1 MRLEELQK
9 LVAKGESEG
18 LEFKKT
24 TGQRSEAAKTV
35 CAMLNGLGGFVLF
48 GVSDKGEIAGQ
59 QVTAKTLEDITQ
71 ELRKIEPPAFPEIE
85 TVAIGNDKAVIL
97 IRISG
102 KMGTYCYD
110 GRPYLRHGPTTQIMP
125 RSEYEKRVLDKF
137 HAHRRWEN
145 ELAPDWVTV
154 KDLDEEEIQSTLQNA
169 IKLGRMKNPSQ
180 TDSESILRGL
190 GLFDDG
196 RLINAAVALYGK
208 SERLFSNYPQLSI
221 RLARFRGSDRLTG
234 FMDNRDYWGNAFD
247 LLRRGEL
254 FLLDHVSI
262 SGRVVPG
269 KMIREDY
276 PLYPPLATREAL
288 ANSICHRDYT
298 TPGGAVAIAL
308 YDDRLEIINP
318 GVLHF
323 DITPEKLARP
333 HESKPWNPI
342 IASVFY
348 RAGVIEKW
356 GMGTLNII
364 DWCKENGNPK
374 PTWEVRAESVVTT
387 FLPSSF
393 FATGKK
399 PGEEAEE
406 AEKVRPG
413 SRPEWKPESRPES
426 LEDAVLDLLK
436 KGPLSKGELSQA
448 LGHKHISG
456 ALKKTLIS
464 LLKQEKIAYTI
475 PNKPNSRLQKYKLN

>member
-1 MRLEELQK
+1 MLLEELQK
-9 LVAKGESEG
+9 LVAAGESEN

-24 TGQRSEAAKTV
+24 TGQRTEAAKTV
-35 CAMLNGLGGFVLF
+35 CALLNGLGGFLLF
-48 GVSDKGEIAGQ
+48 GVSDRGEITGQ
-59 QVTAKTLEDITQ
+59 QVTAKTLEDISL
-71 ELRKIEPPAFPEIE
+71 ELRRIEPPAFPEIE
-85 TVAIGNDKAVIL
+85 TLSIGNDKAVIV
-97 IRISG
+97 IRVSG

-110 GRPYLRHGPTTQIMP
+110 GRPYIRHGPTTQIMP
-125 RSEYEKRVLDKF
+125 RGEYEKRVLVKF

-145 ELAPDWVTV
+145 ELAPDWVTIQ
-154 KDLDEEEIQSTLQNA
+154 DLDEDEIQATLQNA
-169 IKLGRMKNPSQ
+169 ISLGRMKKPTH

-196 RLINAAVALYGK
+196 HLINAAVALYGK
-208 SERLFSNYPQLSI
+208 SERLFASYPQLSI
-221 RLARFRGSDRLTG
+221 RLARFRGTDRLGG
-234 FMDNRDYWGNAFD
+234 FMDNRNYWGNGFD
-247 LLRRGEL
+247 LSRRGES
-254 FLLDHVSI
+254 FLLDHVPI

-298 TPGGAVAIAL
+298 TPGGAVAIAM
-308 YDDRLEIINP
+308 YDDHLEIINP
-318 GVLHF
+318 GIFHF
-323 DITPEKLARP
+323 DMTPEKLTRP

-387 FLPSSF
+387 FLPSVF
-393 FATGKK
+393 FATGEIPEERPKLRPK
-399 PGEEAEE
+399 IRPKLRPKSIEAE
-406 AEKVRPG
+406 V
-413 SRPEWKPESRPES
+413 
-426 LEDAVLDLLK
+426 VNLLR
-436 KGPLSKGELSQA
+436 KGPLSKAEIAEL
-448 LGHKHISG
+448 LGHQRISG
-456 ALKKTLIS
+456 GLKKVFQSLID
-464 LLKQEKIAYTI
+464 QGVIAYTI
-475 PNKPNSRLQKYKLN
+475 PDKPRSKVQKYKLNE